1 LEIEKIFMIDW
12 KEISKEA
19 SFVSHRLIGWIYW
32 DPDAIRA
39 YSDLGIPDGFG
50 YYVTT
55 RAGKLG
61 NAAPKIVSAAYYSI
75 HPEFVNASY
84 QMLNKHSTLNDAM
97 KVRDEAVSDGL
108 KKFVP
113 EICDDLASMRKVLWE
128 SAESLPISGRVLF
141 ASQLD
146 HRRFDN
152 PLIDAWLAVNC
163 IREWRGDTHWAMLTA
178 EDITGVQAGILDG
191 ARRSYDADWL
201 PRSRGADD
209 EAIHTAYT
217 GLEKRG
223 FAKNQAVTDAGI
235 AYRQSLEDKLDE
247 ITSLAWRNIGKAATQ
262 NFVRLV
268 SSVGEVLLERIDV
281 TGGTKWMPAARRLIV
296 PEEQL
301 R

>member
-113 EICDDLASMRKVLWE
+113 EICDELASMRELLWE

-146 HRRFDN
+146 HRRLDN

-209 EAIHTAYT
+209 EAIRTAYT

-223 FAKNQAVTDAGI
+223 LAKNQVVTDAGI
-235 AYRQSLEDKLDE
+235 AYRQSLEDKLNE
-247 ITSLAWRNIGKAATQ
+247 ITSLAWKNIGEEATQ

-268 SSVGEVLLERIDV
+268 NSVGEVLLERIDV
-281 TGGTKWMPAARRLIV
+281 TGGTKWMPAARRLTV
-296 PEEQL
+296 PEE
-301 R
+301 

>member
-1 LEIEKIFMIDW
+1 MIDW

-19 SFVSHRLIGWIYW
+19 AFVSHRLIGWIYW

-113 EICDDLASMRKVLWE
+113 EICDELASMRELLWE

-146 HRRFDN
+146 HRRLDN

-209 EAIHTAYT
+209 EAIRTAYT

-223 FAKNQAVTDAGI
+223 LAKNQVVTDAGI
-235 AYRQSLEDKLDE
+235 AYRQSLEDKLNE
-247 ITSLAWRNIGKAATQ
+247 ITSLAWKNIGEEATQ

-268 SSVGEVLLERIDV
+268 NSVGEVLLERIDV
-281 TGGTKWMPAARRLIV
+281 TGGTKWMPAARRLTV
-296 PEEQL
+296 PEE
-301 R
+301 

>member
-1 LEIEKIFMIDW
+1 MIDW

-113 EICDDLASMRKVLWE
+113 EICDELASMRELLWE

-146 HRRFDN
+146 HRRLDN

-209 EAIHTAYT
+209 EAIRTAYT

-223 FAKNQAVTDAGI
+223 LAKNQVVTDAGI
-235 AYRQSLEDKLDE
+235 AYRQSLEDKLNE
-247 ITSLAWRNIGKAATQ
+247 ITSLAWKNIGEEATQ

-268 SSVGEVLLERIDV
+268 NSVGEVLLERIDV
-281 TGGTKWMPAARRLIV
+281 TGGTKWMPAARRLTV
-296 PEEQL
+296 PEE
-301 R
+301 